1 MVGGNIAAPPR
12 FVTHALAP
20 LPPPAYMVA
29 SAAKPGWDTR
39 SHLWVGGGPTRVGP
53 SHMAVVTS
61 DPGSG
66 GVFSDAASEPLMIN
80 CA

>member
-29 SAAKPGWDTR
+29 SAAKPRWDTR
-39 SHLWVGGGPTRVGP
+39 SHLLVGGGPTMVGP

-61 DPGSG
+61 DSGIG
-66 GVFSDAASEPLMIN
+66 GVFSDVAREPLMMYR
-80 CA
+80 A

>member
-12 FVTHALAP
+12 LVTHALAP

-39 SHLWVGGGPTRVGP
+39 LHLLVGGGPTRVGP

-61 DPGSG
+61 DPGVR
-66 GVFSDAASEPLMIN
+66 GVLSEVASEPFMMYR
-80 CA
+80 A